1 MWSVR
6 LSWLGMRSMA
16 KSLVVAVTALSRRY
30 SAMFELFDFEVIVT
44 RSACLARP
52 ASRSR
57 ECCRRAAVLK
67 MKPYVTYFS
76 TSHIKVVLRIDVWGY
91 QAPVVVAKFL
101 TFSMSDDFLTH

>member
-1 MWSVR
+1 M
-6 LSWLGMRSMA
+6 
-16 KSLVVAVTALSRRY
+16 TALSRRY
-30 SAMFELFDFEVIVT
+30 SAIFELFDFDVIVT

-76 TSHIKVVLRIDVWGY
+76 TSHINVVNEVDVWGY
-91 QAPVVVAKFL
+91 QARVVDAKKL
-101 TFSMSDDFLTH
+101 TFVSQMCF

>member
-1 MWSVR
+1 
-6 LSWLGMRSMA
+6 
-16 KSLVVAVTALSRRY
+16 
-30 SAMFELFDFEVIVT
+30 MFELFDFDVIVT

-67 MKPYVTYFS
+67 MKPDVTYFS

-101 TFSMSDDFLTH
+101 TFSMSDDFLTMVRAPWRLASHLTVTYSTSSHT

>member
-1 MWSVR
+1 M
-6 LSWLGMRSMA
+6 
-16 KSLVVAVTALSRRY
+16 AVTALSRRY

-67 MKPYVTYFS
+67 MKPDVTYFS
-76 TSHIKVVLRIDVWGY
+76 TSHIKVLLRIDVWGY
-91 QAPVVVAKFL
+91 QAWVVDAKKM
-101 TFSMSDDFLTH
+101 TFVSQMFFYSGSKMHF